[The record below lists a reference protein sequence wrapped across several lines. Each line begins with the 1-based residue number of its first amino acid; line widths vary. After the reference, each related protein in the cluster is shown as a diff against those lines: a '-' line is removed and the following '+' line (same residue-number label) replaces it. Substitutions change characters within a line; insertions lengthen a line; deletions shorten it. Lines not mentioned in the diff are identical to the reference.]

1 MWRLIGLWLRRCAV
15 RRRVYSQDAAWRWLR
30 RNPGGTSPRLAEAM
44 RLTPNAAAHIL
55 QRLRDGGYARMDHLD
70 HRKAPRFA
78 IWYAVGDMPP
88 SNRSGCSIASAE
100 NLRIGWERWRKN
112 LLLAQA
118 AKGQVWTPR
127 ERKAPAH
134 ADPHPLSQAW
144 MVTFS
149 RIDSAE

>member
-1 MWRLIGLWLRRCAV
+1 M
-15 RRRVYSQDAAWRWLR
+15 RRRVYSQDAAWCWLVR
-30 RNPGGTSPRLAEAM
+30 HPGAKSTALAEAM

-78 IWYAVGDMPP
+78 IWFAVGDMAP
-88 SNRSGCSIASAE
+88 SNRSGCSIASAK
-100 NLRIGWERWRKN
+100 NLRIGWQQWREN

-118 AKGQVWTPR
+118 AKGLPWTPR